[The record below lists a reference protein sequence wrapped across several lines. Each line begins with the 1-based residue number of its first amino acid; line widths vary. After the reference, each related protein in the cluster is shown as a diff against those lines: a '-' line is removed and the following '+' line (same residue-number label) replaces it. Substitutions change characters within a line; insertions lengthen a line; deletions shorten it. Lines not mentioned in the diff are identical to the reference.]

1 MKTTMKNII
10 LVLVLVIGYSTKFE
24 GQVTVNNAQ
33 KLNLEKIDP
42 YPIEVTYSKT
52 SHLLFPSAIRYVDLG
67 SEYLIA
73 SKAEDAENVLRVK
86 ASVRDFAEETN
97 FSVITEDGHFY
108 NFNVLYNS
116 WPVNTNYNL
125 LEMQKGINR
134 ENSNDVLFEELG
146 KNSPSL
152 VDELMGT
159 IYKKD
164 KYLIKNKGARSYG
177 IEFILKG
184 VYVDDGKFYFH
195 TQVTNCSY
203 VTFHVDF
210 VTFKVVDKKLAKRTV
225 IQERTLNPLRIYKPL
240 DEIKGKT
247 VERNIFLLDQFTIA
261 DDKVLLIEI
270 YEKNGARHQLIKLK
284 NSDLLKAKLIKD
296 RKFHN

>member
-1 MKTTMKNII
+1 MKNII

>member
-1 MKTTMKNII
+1 MKTIKKNMVV
-10 LVLVLVIGYSTKFE
+10 VLVLFLGYSMESE
-24 GQVTVNNAQ
+24 GQVTVTNAQ
-33 KLNLEKIDP
+33 KLDLEKIDP

-67 SEYLIA
+67 SDYLIA

-86 ASVRDFAEETN
+86 ASVRNFDEETN

-116 WPVNTNYNL
+116 SPVDMNYNL

-134 ENSNDVLFEELG
+134 EHRNDVLFEELG

-152 VDELMGT
+152 VDDLMGT

-164 KYLIKNKGARSYG
+164 KRLIKNKGARSYG
-177 IEFILKG
+177 VEFMLKG
-184 VYVDDGKFYFH
+184 IYVDDGKFYFH

-203 VTFHVDF
+203 VSFHVDF

-225 IQERTLNPLRIYKPL
+225 IQEMTFNPLRIYKPL

-284 NSDLLKAKLIKD
+284 NSDLVRAKLITDSKS
-296 RKFHN
+296 RN

>member
-1 MKTTMKNII
+1 MKTTKKYIVI
-10 LVLVLVIGYSTKFE
+10 VLVLFLGYSMESE
-24 GQVTVNNAQ
+24 GQVTVTNAQ
-33 KLNLEKIDP
+33 KLDLEKIDP

-67 SEYLIA
+67 SDYLIA

-86 ASVRDFAEETN
+86 ASVRDFEEETN

-116 WPVNTNYNL
+116 FPVNTNYNL
-125 LEMQKGINR
+125 LGMHKGNSR
-134 ENSNDVLFEELG
+134 EQTNEVLFEELG
-146 KNSPSL
+146 NNSPSL
-152 VDELMGT
+152 MDELMRS

-164 KYLIKNKGARSYG
+164 KDIIKDKGARSYG
-177 IEFILKG
+177 IEFLLKG
-184 VYVDDGKFYFH
+184 IYIDNDKFYFH

-203 VTFHVDF
+203 VSFHVDF

-225 IQERTLNPLRIYKPL
+225 IQERMLNPLRIYKPM

-270 YEKNGARHQLIKLK
+270 YEKNGARHQLLKLK
-284 NSDLLKAKLIKD
+284 NSDLVRAKLIQDKKD
-296 RKFHN
+296 HD

>member
-10 LVLVLVIGYSTKFE
+10 LVLVLVLGYSMESE
-24 GQVTVNNAQ
+24 GQVTVNNTQ
-33 KLNLEKIDP
+33 KLDLEKIDP

-67 SEYLIA
+67 SDYLIA

-86 ASVRDFAEETN
+86 ASVRDFEEETN

-116 WPVNTNYNL
+116 FPVNTNYNL
-125 LEMQKGINR
+125 LGMHKGNSR
-134 ENSNDVLFEELG
+134 EHTNEVLFEELG
-146 KNSPSL
+146 NNSPSL
-152 VDELMGT
+152 MDELMRS

-164 KYLIKNKGARSYG
+164 KDIIKDKGARSYG
-177 IEFILKG
+177 IEFLLKG
-184 VYVDDGKFYFH
+184 IYIDNDKFYFH

-203 VTFHVDF
+203 VSFHVDF

-225 IQERTLNPLRIYKPL
+225 IQERMLNPLRIYKPM

-270 YEKNGARHQLIKLK
+270 YEKNGARHQLLKLK
-284 NSDLLKAKLIKD
+284 NSDLVKAKLIQDKKD
-296 RKFHN
+296 HD

>member
-1 MKTTMKNII
+1 MKTTVKNII
-10 LVLVLVIGYSTKFE
+10 LLTILVLGYSMESE
-24 GQVTVNNAQ
+24 GQVTVTNAQ
-33 KLNLEKIDP
+33 KLDLEKIDP

-67 SEYLIA
+67 SDYLIA

-86 ASVRDFAEETN
+86 ASVRNFDEETN

-116 WPVNTNYNL
+116 SPV
-125 LEMQKGINR
+125 EMQKGINR
-134 ENSNDVLFEELG
+134 EHRNGVLFEELG

-152 VDELMGT
+152 VDDLMGI

-164 KYLIKNKGARSYG
+164 KRLIKNKGARSYG
-177 IEFILKG
+177 VEFILKG
-184 VYVDDGKFYFH
+184 IYVDDGKFYFH

-203 VTFHVDF
+203 VSFLVDF

-225 IQERTLNPLRIYKPL
+225 IQEMTLNPLRIYKPL

-284 NSDLLKAKLIKD
+284 NSDLLKAILIKD